1 MSWGWSSTTKITGLA
16 FCVALFL
23 FIAITKSSPHTCST
37 STLPEFGAAHT
48 KKAPANAIMRTRSF
62 QQS

>member
-23 FIAITKSSPHTCST
+23 FIAITKSSVFVLPQFGSYINKAHEITIMQACS
-37 STLPEFGAAHT
+37 
-48 KKAPANAIMRTRSF
+48 
-62 QQS
+62 